1 MGPTRPMAREG
12 IKQHFKC
19 SSYHTSPH
27 LVYSSCWDEE
37 ANAYY
42 NRHFS
47 LSLSKQNKTKP
58 NPKPKF
64 FTFQFPS
71 SPFQHPSSMAHHP
84 SQRRNLEAPQ
94 SKLTSPNPDLIQT
107 YKPSFLVK
115 HMSSLNL
122 APTHK
127 THPPHKHSPLVVPE
141 KESAVAVA
149 VKRTH
154 KEKPQRSR
162 LELER
167 RKLGDP
173 NDKGVVEDVKVEKEK
188 PGNPCLEKPGKPC
201 LEKHDGVERMSVAPG
216 GGGGRRRSFCGS
228 QTDLRDVFAINGAK
242 MVSVDMP
249 PFMQIHAVNCA
260 RKALDSMEK
269 FTSKTLALSLKK
281 VQF

>member
-1 MGPTRPMAREG
+1 
-12 IKQHFKC
+12 
-19 SSYHTSPH
+19 
-27 LVYSSCWDEE
+27 
-37 ANAYY
+37 
-42 NRHFS
+42 
-47 LSLSKQNKTKP
+47 
-58 NPKPKF
+58 
-64 FTFQFPS
+64 
-71 SPFQHPSSMAHHP
+71 MAHHP

-94 SKLTSPNPDLIQT
+94 SIPTTPNPDLIQT

-141 KESAVAVA
+141 KESVVAVA

-154 KEKPQRSR
+154 KEKPQRSC

-173 NDKGVVEDVKVEKEK
+173 KGVVEDVKVEKEK
-188 PGNPCLEKPGKPC
+188 PGNPC

-260 RKALDSMEK
+260 RNALDSMEK

-281 VQF
+281 EFDGVYGPAWHCIVGTSFGSFVTHSVGGFLYFSMDQKLYILLFKTAVQKAG